1 MESYKEGAEVWS
13 EGFEIRVREFGEGKW
28 ELIRTNK
35 DAGVANTKR
44 DARGGKQRA
53 KINDD
58 KSDTVLK
65 DKYPSSRGERLVGSI
80 NRALYSR
87 HLDTED
93 LQ

>member
-13 EGFEIRVREFGEGKW
+13 EGFEIRVSEFGEGKW
-28 ELIRTNK
+28 ELVMTNK
-35 DAGVANTKR
+35 DAGVAYTKR
-44 DARGGKQRA
+44 DTRGGKQRA

-58 KSDTVLK
+58 KPDTVSK
-65 DKYPSSRGERLVGSI
+65 DKHPSSRGERLVGSI
-80 NRALYSR
+80 NRASYSR